1 MYIEIDRYN
10 WNEISMTRKLRFD
23 WLYRGFNYNIYIY
36 ISPNITDIAN
46 YYLDINK
53 MRYIDDD
60 LENKINLTQQV
71 TNQIEREKERETK
84 ST

>member
-1 MYIEIDRYN
+1 
-10 WNEISMTRKLRFD
+10 
-23 WLYRGFNYNIYIY
+23 
-36 ISPNITDIAN
+36 
-46 YYLDINK
+46 

>member
-1 MYIEIDRYN
+1 
-10 WNEISMTRKLRFD
+10 MTRKLRFD
-23 WLYRGFNYNIYIY
+23 CLYRGFNYNIYLY

-60 LENKINLTQQV
+60 L
-71 TNQIEREKERETK
+71 
-84 ST
+84 